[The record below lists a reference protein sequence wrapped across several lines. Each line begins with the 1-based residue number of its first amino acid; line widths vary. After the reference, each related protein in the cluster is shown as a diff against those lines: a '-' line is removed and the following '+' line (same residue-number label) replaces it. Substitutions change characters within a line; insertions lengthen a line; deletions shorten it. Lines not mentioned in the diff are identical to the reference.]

1 MLANIEMLFDI
12 IVMNVA
18 MKKNCIIMMAKSY
31 VQIVFCWNSRLLR
44 VQNDFMLSYI
54 FLAIIKI
61 FDNVILTA
69 KSLATY
75 KEQKIL
81 SSILVVISQ
90 LIFYLVIDQVIED
103 NTILAIVIVSISSG
117 IGNYV
122 AFIINNKFKRDTKWT
137 FIITSSNLNDIQNL
151 CGYLAEHKI
160 KYIANNGL
168 TRKGKDT
175 INVLAFSKSK
185 DDSRLI
191 EKFLEGT
198 ESKYLKEII

>member
-1 MLANIEMLFDI
+1 MIG
-12 IVMNVA
+12 
-18 MKKNCIIMMAKSY
+18 Y
-31 VQIVFCWNSRLLR
+31 V
-44 VQNDFMLSYI
+44 

-61 FDNVILTA
+61 LDNIVLTA
-69 KSLATY
+69 KSIAVY
-75 KEQKIL
+75 KEKKIL

-103 NTILAIVIVSISSG
+103 NTILAIVIVAVSSG
-117 IGNYV
+117 VGNLI
-122 AFIINNKFKRDTKWT
+122 AFVINDKFKRDTKWT
-137 FIITSSNLNDIQNL
+137 FIVTSSNLIDIQNL

-175 INVLAFSKSK
+175 INVMAFSKNK
-185 DDSRLI
+185 DESRLI
-191 EKFLEGT
+191 ERFLANT